1 MNETITL
8 DGDLIILAHAL
19 GNYIIQEQRGEREY
33 IGRGETEFAGICT
46 RGIERAAKLL
56 EQVNLRLGYCHSRCR
71 TGCSDPLPHTICEM

>member
-8 DGDLIILAHAL
+8 DGDPITLAHAL

-33 IGRGETEFAGICT
+33 TERGETELAGICT
-46 RGIERAAKLL
+46 RSIKRAAELL
-56 EQVNLRLGYCHSRCR
+56 EQVNPCLGYCHSRCR